1 MRLLFMQPL
10 LAPPGGG
17 AGVAAW
23 MLQALREEHEIT
35 LLTWW
40 PVDLDGVTLSG
51 GTALRASDFRG
62 VRVPAPWR
70 WLVDSAPMPLDMLR
84 SAIMMRIARRLRP
97 LYDLPMTSDKQARF
111 GTG

>member
-10 LAPPGGG
+10 LAPGGS

-40 PVDLDGVTLSG
+40 TVDLDGVNRFW
-51 GTALRASDFRG
+51 GTSLRASDFRA
-62 VRVPAPWR
+62 VRVPARWR
-70 WLVDSAPMPLDMLR
+70 WLVDYAPMPLAMLR
-84 SAIMMRIARRLRP
+84 SAIMMRTAGAR
-97 LYDLPMTSDKQARF
+97 
-111 GTG
+111 

>member
-35 LLTWW
+35 LLTY
-40 PVDLDGVTLSG
+40 PVVVGQGTRLFPDSGPDTALALLDSRATPKGVTIQ
-51 GTALRASDFRG
+51 
-62 VRVPAPWR
+62 VY
-70 WLVDSAPMPLDMLR
+70 
-84 SAIMMRIARRLRP
+84 RP
-97 LYDLPMTSDKQARF
+97 
-111 GTG
+111 TGRPEYA